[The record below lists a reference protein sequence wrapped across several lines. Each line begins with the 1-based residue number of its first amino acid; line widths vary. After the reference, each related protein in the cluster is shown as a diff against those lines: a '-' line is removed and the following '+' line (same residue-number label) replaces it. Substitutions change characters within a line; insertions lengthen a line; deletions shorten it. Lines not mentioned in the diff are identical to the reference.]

1 MALGTARA
9 EPEACKKPA
18 NPKPACVKASEAYA
32 AFMGC
37 WKSEYQR
44 VAALPTHR
52 MDLNFCCS
60 AQEQAS
66 METRCH
72 GYAKIKTTNMATASL
87 GNPCFQKFVDFSRS
101 LPLCP

>member
-1 MALGTARA
+1 MNISLKTMLLLPTVVLMALGTARA

-18 NPKPACVKASEAYA
+18 NPKPAC
-32 AFMGC
+32 
-37 WKSEYQR
+37 